1 MNIQPYLPSAL
12 FKKRLIVISA
22 IVIVLILVP
31 KIWVFVASKIKVHR
45 ITDSEAAVIAAT
57 DTDGDSVYDWQEKLW
72 GTDINNIA
80 TFGVPDATYIK
91 NKQTELTT
99 NDTATDNKTDILSKQ
114 LFATVNAIKAST
126 TLNPSDSYRE
136 IAENVAQFVT
146 DNPNPDV
153 VVITSKD
160 ITIIPNN
167 PTNKKLYAKSIG
179 NLSGTYFGN
188 NTKIGTETSILYY
201 ALINEDPAHLPD
213 LDPIISDY
221 ETLAKKLTAIKVP
234 ELAVADHVQLVNA
247 LYAIS
252 SALTETKSLF
262 SDSVIGI
269 RGVVGY
275 NKTATELDT
284 IIDRLQT
291 YASN

>member
-22 IVIVLILVP
+22 IVIILILVP
-31 KIWVFVASKIKVHR
+31 KIWVFIASKIKTHR

-57 DTDGDSVYDWQEKLW
+57 DTDGDGVYDWQEKLW

-114 LFATVNAIKAST
+114 LFATVNAIKASA
-126 TLNPSDSYRE
+126 TLNPSDSYKE
-136 IAENVAQFVT
+136 IADNVAQFVT

-160 ITIIPNN
+160 ITVVPNN

-179 NLSGTYFGN
+179 NLSDTYFGN

-221 ETLAKKLTAIKVP
+221 ETLAKKLSVIKVP
-234 ELAVADHVQLVNA
+234 ELTVADHVQLVNA

>member
-22 IVIVLILVP
+22 LVIILILVP
-31 KIWVFVASKIKVHR
+31 KIWVFVTSKIKTHR

-126 TLNPSDSYRE
+126 TLNPSDSYKE

-160 ITIIPNN
+160 IKTIPNN

-201 ALINEDPAHLPD
+201 ALINEDPAHIPD